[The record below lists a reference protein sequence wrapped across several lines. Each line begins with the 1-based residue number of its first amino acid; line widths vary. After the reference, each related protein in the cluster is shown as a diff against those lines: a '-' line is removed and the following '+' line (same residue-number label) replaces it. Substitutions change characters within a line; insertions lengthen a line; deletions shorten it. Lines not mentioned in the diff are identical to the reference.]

1 MYWFQMAETPGST
14 VLVAAK
20 PVPAM
25 RDDIGHNITEAVL
38 ERQFRLAARVAFG
51 CRGGG
56 RCRRA
61 HETPADRGSLSRV
74 LADHD
79 LGGGPGSV
87 VRGQEYAVFEFD
99 LVLERLEGPDVAVGE
114 HQHDAA
120 CIAETACFHRRV
132 QMK

>member
-14 VLVAAK
+14 VLLAAK
-20 PVPAM
+20 RVPAM
-25 RDDIGHNITEAVL
+25 RGNIGHNIREAVL

-51 CRGGG
+51 SRGGG

-74 LADHD
+74 LTDHD
-79 LGGGPGSV
+79 LGGAPGSV
-87 VRGQEYAVFEFD
+87 VSGQEHAVFELD
-99 LVLERLEGPDVAVGE
+99 LVVERLEGPDVAVGK

-120 CIAETACFHRRV
+120 CVAETARFYRRV
-132 QMK
+132 Q